1 MKHLTKKWGGAAL
14 LVLLLTASNSFAQP
28 YYIDPVNGSGTACT
42 FDAPC
47 KLAEA
52 YGKTL
57 ADNDQFLIRVRR
69 AGGTVTLAA
78 HSADLTKQIVFG
90 AYVKGSGAAVEG
102 TMKFTGEFKVGSD
115 GRFDLHEKAS
125 VEFEDFTAKTLIKSP
140 FGWDPD
146 PWERLAITGTLHA
159 NVGGQIILD
168 RLVVNKSF
176 TTKGLV
182 EVSNGVTVNHGDTL
196 YLGNNLILRMRKG
209 KSKTDGRGLLTV
221 NGAIVGATATGG
233 LVRART
239 LEFILIQNANGDV
252 PNGRG
257 INTGAGANGFH
268 TYGEYTPVNGAID
281 HTDCIRIL
289 GSGTINVKVRSYVN
303 GNICVELKKVGQI
316 ETIGSLQTDSSPQK
330 GITTD
335 VIFRKDVEIN
345 GDVEQWGDSRIVFEK
360 TATIKGNV
368 ILNDGT
374 GRYGGW
380 NMSTSSA
387 RIGVRNGPFVKG
399 SKEKFTCA
407 YITKRK
413 AGDKKQRGAHIPG
426 VQFEDAVTINGDVDV
441 RSGRIQEVTV
451 HATDSTMTKCAPRVL
466 FMAPLMKK
474 TITSRIGGDLV
485 IEDDEDFNNDEDYS
499 DGGRVRLTSYVVG
512 KTVNS
517 THNVQIDG
525 DIIAGGTTLGMEYA
539 SSSRDTGMCGAIGS
553 TAGNRMILSDEKA
566 HVISGALTL
575 DALEIHENLDIQDG
589 TLTVKHVHVGSGG
602 ELKSDGDVKIDSGS
616 LVLEGD
622 GLDGTL
628 ADGSVITHL
637 TYGSGDTD
645 TMNPGG
651 TLEALTILAGTG
663 EVRLDQVTKTKNL
676 GLCSGTLVLREAGTD
691 TDSTLSVYDQITVQ
705 NGRIQKDTNSPGSI
719 ATDKAAKASEADR
732 YILKYI
738 TPGKRTV
745 TDALEWF
752 DPRDV
757 EVAHKSA
764 DISVTGARSLMGK
777 LTVTNGKLTVDGD
790 LTVGASSLHRTG
802 SAALTNVGN
811 YSVVLGSSSTSGEL
825 HTKEDDVV
833 VHGQV
838 TLHGTSKLMT
848 GGGDVHVLGRVK
860 SGNYPDST
868 AQVTVAAKS
877 MVMLGSGTLML
888 GPEDTA
894 KRNGLTNTSRPDVVL
909 MLHGTLEGEVSVPKG
924 SKVTKIDAATDSK
937 MLGTVTFDGMQTPKA
952 SGDDNWDGTLKFMVA
967 AEKTLTI
974 DSLSAMNG
982 SVETH
987 NKAVTITK
995 DVHLS
1000 SATIWSYS
1008 ETTTFMGD
1016 LKVSGTGGLNTE
1028 HNADDA
1034 KRSIVIHGDYMQT
1047 KGTVKGDL
1055 AGVKLHPMTTKTV
1068 MGDFMVSA
1076 DASRYVTEKTP
1087 TLIIEGDFHYMQE
1100 KLTAKVEFKGKESQ
1114 EVETGMETELDSVVV
1129 NNAKGL
1135 RLASSVMQ
1143 GETAGLTLRRGR
1155 IMNAD
1160 TTATA
1165 EARTWTIKNPQIEE
1179 NLKGRTSALES
1190 KKCGADEDEA
1200 CKFSISRGS
1209 LQSHASVVSFG
1220 RHLEHGNSGDGAVS
1234 GGYLFPVGNT
1244 EGKQV
1249 YYRPLMLQLPFDLTD
1264 AKATTVSVMTDSE
1277 MRLAD
1282 PLTVPG
1288 PSGGSLTLDVHADVF
1303 WKIETGEEALESEVN
1318 VRVVAAG
1325 LRNVS
1330 DVKGLRIVQ
1339 WDCEWKNPK
1348 LAGRYSATIAAG
1360 SFGVNDL
1367 LNGVVNVTQERVNL
1381 EACTILGI
1389 AANGV
1394 ENPINLED
1402 LSGGRARLQ
1411 FIHNL
1416 PLPAPVDLHLG
1427 DLRISSSLQFRDATA
1442 YRTIGAGNDY
1452 VLTIQ
1457 PDGAPAE
1464 QAIKVPLP
1472 ALRNK
1477 RNYVVIAHGSVADP
1491 KIKIMETRLTSSVTN
1506 KAEAILVHGAPDF
1519 GTADVVVLDA
1529 SDNLTPRMTLANNIP
1544 FDGKTSYLSLD
1555 PSMHNVRVSSST
1567 NAEQSE
1573 VFRMD
1578 LGGYRNETLVLN
1590 LSGSM
1595 SGDLAILGVD
1605 KDGTTFLPDV
1615 ITGVETERAE
1625 LPTEFALHGN
1635 YPNPF
1640 NPSTRIQFD
1649 LPETAQVRV
1658 QIVDMLGREVMS
1670 LPAQEFEAGD
1680 ESEHGDSRNESGQW
1694 DVSVQDDCHGRGKPA
1709 REDGTDDAGEV
1720 TRMK

>member
-1 MKHLTKKWGGAAL
+1 MGGGAAL
-14 LVLLLTASNSFAQP
+14 LVLLFTATSTFAQTKR
-28 YYIDPVNGSGTACT
+28 YIDPVNGSGGGDCT
-42 FDAPC
+42 FSAPC
-47 KLAEA
+47 TIARA
-52 YGKTL
+52 FVH
-57 ADNDQFLIRVRR
+57 AQSHNNDTHLIQVRR
-69 AGGTVTLAA
+69 AGRTVTVGAPDAL
-78 HSADLTKQIVFG
+78 LNRTTTFG
-90 AYVKGSGAAVEG
+90 VYARGSDVEVEG
-102 TMKFTGEFKVGSD
+102 TIKFTGEFKVGGS
-115 GRFDLHEKAS
+115 GQFRLHEKAS
-125 VEFEDFTAKTLIKSP
+125 VEFEDFTAGAQYPIY
-140 FGWDPD
+140 WDPD
-146 PWERLAITGTLHA
+146 PWERISITGTFKT
-159 NVGGQIILD
+159 NRSPGVFLD
-168 RLVVNKSF
+168 RLVANKSF
-176 TTKGLV
+176 TIDGGYALTIN
-182 EVSNGVTVNHGDTL
+182 NGVVVKSGAVVTMKGANMIVLLNKGASATDAK
-196 YLGNNLILRMRKG
+196 GILRVDGEIKDRWIYLAEISVAAYG
-209 KSKTDGRGLLTV
+209 GGGDRFIPTDKYKPDA
-221 NGAIVGATATGG
+221 NGAV
-233 LVRART
+233 
-239 LEFILIQNANGDV
+239 
-252 PNGRG
+252 
-257 INTGAGANGFH
+257 
-268 TYGEYTPVNGAID
+268 D
-281 HTDCIRIL
+281 HEDCFRIL
-289 GSGTINVKVRSYVN
+289 GSGKISSDLRTNGAGNV
-303 GNICVELKKVGQI
+303 CVELKQVGNI
-316 ETIGSLQTDSSPQK
+316 LVGGSVGNGESSRQGRAISTDL
-330 GITTD
+330 
-335 VIFRKDVEIN
+335 IFRKDVVVDGHLLQFN
-345 GDVEQWGDSRIVFEK
+345 DSRVVFEK
-360 TATIKGNV
+360 TATVKGNV
-368 ILNDGT
+368 ILQDVTPVPRFGT
-374 GRYGGW
+374 YYG
-380 NMSTSSA
+380 SPRA
-387 RIGVRNGPFVKG
+387 FDARVRIGVRNGPFVKG
-399 SKEKFTCA
+399 SKEKLTCA

-413 AGDKKQRGAHIPG
+413 AGDTKQRGAHIPG
-426 VQFEDAVTINGDVDV
+426 VQFEDAVTIEGDLDV
-441 RSGRIQEVTV
+441 RSDKIVEETF
-451 HATDSTMTKCAPRVL
+451 HATDSTMTRCAPRVL
-466 FMAPLMKK
+466 FMAPLTKK
-474 TITSRIGGDLV
+474 TVTSRIGGDLV

-539 SSSRDTGMCGAIGS
+539 SGSRDTGMCGATGS
-553 TAGNRMILSDEKA
+553 TPGNRIILSDKKA
-566 HVISGALTL
+566 HVISGGLTL
-575 DALEIHENLDIQDG
+575 GALEINEELTIQNG
-589 TLTVKHVHVGSGG
+589 PLTVKHVHVGSGG

-616 LVLEGD
+616 LVLEGA
-622 GLDGTL
+622 GLQGTL

-651 TLEALTILAGTG
+651 TLEALTILAGSG

-691 TDSTLSVYDQITVQ
+691 KDSTLTVHDQITVQ
-705 NGRIQKDTNSPGSI
+705 NGKIQKDTNRPGSI
-719 ATDKAAKASEADR
+719 ATDTNR
-732 YILKYI
+732 YLLKYI

-752 DPRDV
+752 DPQDV

-764 DISVTGARSLMGK
+764 DITVEDARSLMGK

-894 KRNGLTNTSRPDVVL
+894 KRNGLTAAVRPDVVL
-909 MLHGTLEGEVSVPKG
+909 TLHGTLEGEISVPKG
-924 SKVTKIDAATDSK
+924 SKVTKIDAATGSK

-952 SGDDNWDGTLKFMVA
+952 SGADNWDGTLKFMVA

-987 NKAVTITK
+987 NKAVMITK

-1068 MGDFMVSA
+1068 KGDFMVSA

-1100 KLTAKVEFKGKESQ
+1100 KLTAKVEFKGKEVQ
-1114 EVETGMETELDSVVV
+1114 EVETGMKTELDSVVV

-1179 NLKGRTSALES
+1179 NLKGRTSALEA

-1209 LQSHASVVSFG
+1209 LQSHASVSFG
-1220 RHLEHGNSGDGAVS
+1220 RHLEHGNSGNGAAS

-1249 YYRPLMLQLPFDLTD
+1249 YYRPLILQLPFDLTD

-1277 MRLAD
+1277 SHLTD

-1339 WDCEWKNPK
+1339 WDCEWGNPK
-1348 LAGRYSATIAAG
+1348 LAGRYNATIAAG
-1360 SFGVNDL
+1360 SFGMNDI
-1367 LNGVVNVTQERVNL
+1367 LNGMVNLTQERVNL

-1427 DLRISSSLQFRDATA
+1427 GRSDQQQSAVPRRNGIPYVWRRKWLCADDP
-1442 YRTIGAGNDY
+1442 AGWCPGRAGD
-1452 VLTIQ
+1452 Q
-1457 PDGAPAE
+1457 
-1464 QAIKVPLP
+1464 
-1472 ALRNK
+1472 
-1477 RNYVVIAHGSVADP
+1477 GSVAD
-1491 KIKIMETRLTSSVTN
+1491 L
-1506 KAEAILVHGAPDF
+1506 AERPELCGDCAW
-1519 GTADVVVLDA
+1519 
-1529 SDNLTPRMTLANNIP
+1529 
-1544 FDGKTSYLSLD
+1544 
-1555 PSMHNVRVSSST
+1555 
-1567 NAEQSE
+1567 
-1573 VFRMD
+1573 
-1578 LGGYRNETLVLN
+1578 LGGGSEGIVYGDAPELFGDQQ
-1590 LSGSM
+1590 SGCHPGAWVGR
-1595 SGDLAILGVD
+1595 SGGGGCAGV
-1605 KDGTTFLPDV
+1605 GCV
-1615 ITGVETERAE
+1615 G
-1625 LPTEFALHGN
+1625 
-1635 YPNPF
+1635 
-1640 NPSTRIQFD
+1640 
-1649 LPETAQVRV
+1649 
-1658 QIVDMLGREVMS
+1658 
-1670 LPAQEFEAGD
+1670 
-1680 ESEHGDSRNESGQW
+1680 
-1694 DVSVQDDCHGRGKPA
+1694 
-1709 REDGTDDAGEV
+1709 
-1720 TRMK
+1720 

>member
-1 MKHLTKKWGGAAL
+1 M
-14 LVLLLTASNSFAQP
+14 
-28 YYIDPVNGSGTACT
+28 
-42 FDAPC
+42 
-47 KLAEA
+47 
-52 YGKTL
+52 
-57 ADNDQFLIRVRR
+57 
-69 AGGTVTLAA
+69 TLAA
-78 HSADLTKQIVFG
+78 HTAELTKKITFG
-90 AYVKGSGAAVEG
+90 AYVQGGGSAVKG
-102 TMKFTGEFKVGSD
+102 TLKFTGEFKVGGGGEFTPHAD
-115 GRFDLHEKAS
+115 AF
-125 VEFEDFTAKTLIKSP
+125 VEFESFMTSTQYPIAGPERVSLTDTLTITGNGMFLDNLTVHK
-140 FGWDPD
+140 D
-146 PWERLAITGTLHA
+146 LAIVSEGRGHM
-159 NVGGQIILD
+159 
-168 RLVVNKSF
+168 LVVNNGITVKRGA
-176 TTKGLV
+176 TLTLAENGKY
-182 EVSNGVTVNHGDTL
+182 VSS
-196 YLGNNLILRMRKG
+196 ILAFIRKG
-209 KSKTDGRGLLTV
+209 SSNDDRKGRLQVDGEIKGFSVRVGEIV
-221 NGAIVGATATGG
+221 NQAYGG
-233 LVRART
+233 DA
-239 LEFILIQNANGDV
+239 NAFV
-252 PNGRG
+252 PSSEYKPDE
-257 INTGAGANGFH
+257 AG
-268 TYGEYTPVNGAID
+268 VD
-281 HTDCIRIL
+281 HRDCYRIR
-289 GSGTINVKVRSYVN
+289 GSGTISALLHVKGAGNV
-303 GNICVELKKVGQI
+303 CVELKKVGNVLV
-316 ETIGSLQTDSSPQK
+316 EGSTKNGNAARANKDIAMDL
-330 GITTD
+330 
-335 VIFRKDVEIN
+335 IFRNDVVVDGSI
-345 GDVEQWGDSRIVFEK
+345 EQWNDARVVFEK
-360 TATIKGNV
+360 TATIKGSV
-368 ILNDGT
+368 VLTEGT
-374 GRYGGW
+374 SPISYGINIGTTP
-380 NMSTSSA
+380 SIFPRHYQGSPTVTHGAARDLTS
-387 RIGVRNGPFVKG
+387 RVRKGVRNGTTG
-399 SKEKFTCA
+399 NYTCA
-407 YITKRK
+407 YLTKR
-413 AGDKKQRGAHIPG
+413 ADKKQRGAHIPG
-426 VQFEDAVTINGDVDV
+426 VQFEDAVTIEGDLDV
-441 RSGRIQEVTV
+441 RSDEIVEETS
-451 HATDSTMTKCAPRVL
+451 HATDSTKTRCAPRAL
-466 FMAPLMKK
+466 FMAPLTRK
-474 TITSRIGGDLV
+474 TITSKIGGDLV
-485 IEDDEDFNNDEDYS
+485 IEDTLDFHDQ
-499 DGGRVRLTSYVVG
+499 GRVRLASYVVG
-512 KTVNS
+512 KTVTS
-517 THNVQIDG
+517 THSVQIDG
-525 DIIAGGTTLGMEYA
+525 DIIAAGTTLGMEQA
-539 SSSRDTGMCGAIGS
+539 SSSRDTGMCGATGS

-566 HVISGALTL
+566 HVISGSLTL
-575 DALEIHENLDIQDG
+575 GALEIHEDLDIQNG

-602 ELKSDGDVKIDSGS
+602 KLKSDGDVKIDSGS

-651 TLEALTILAGTG
+651 TLEALTILAGSG

-676 GLCSGTLVLREAGTD
+676 GLCSGTLVLREAGTEK
-691 TDSTLSVYDQITVQ
+691 DSTLSVHDQITVQ
-705 NGRIQKDTNSPGSI
+705 NGFMTKDTNRPGSI
-719 ATDKAAKASEADR
+719 ATDTNR
-732 YILKYI
+732 YLLKYI

-752 DPRDV
+752 DPQDV

-764 DISVTGARSLMGK
+764 DITVADARSLMGK

-802 SAALTNVGN
+802 SAALTNVGK
-811 YSVVLGSSSTSGEL
+811 YSVVLGSPSTSGEL

-894 KRNGLTNTSRPDVVL
+894 KRNGLTAAVRPDVVL
-909 MLHGTLEGEVSVPKG
+909 TLHGTLEGEISVPKG

-967 AEKTLTI
+967 AEKVLTI

-1034 KRSIVIHGDYMQT
+1034 KRSIMIHGDYMQT

-1055 AGVKLHPMTTKTV
+1055 AGVKLHPKTTKTV
-1068 MGDFMVSA
+1068 KGDFMVSA

-1087 TLIIEGDFHYMQE
+1087 TLIIEGDFQYMQE
-1100 KLTAKVEFKGKESQ
+1100 KLTAKVEFKGKEVQ
-1114 EVETGMETELDSVVV
+1114 EVETGMKTELDSVVV

-1143 GETAGLTLRRGR
+1143 GEKAGLTLRRGR

-1179 NLKGRTSALES
+1179 NLKGRTSALEA

-1209 LQSHASVVSFG
+1209 LQSHASVSFG
-1220 RHLEHGNSGDGAVS
+1220 RHLEHGNSGNGAAS

-1249 YYRPLMLQLPFDLTD
+1249 YYRPLILQLPFDLTD

-1277 MRLAD
+1277 SHLTD

-1348 LAGRYSATIAAG
+1348 LAGRYNATIAAG
-1360 SFGVNDL
+1360 SFGMNDI
-1367 LNGVVNVTQERVNL
+1367 LNGMVNLTQERVNL

-1427 DLRISSSLQFRDATA
+1427 DVRISSSLQFRDATA
-1442 YRTIGAGNDY
+1442 YRTFGAGSGY

-1464 QAIKVPLP
+1464 QAIRVPLP
-1472 ALRNK
+1472 TLRND
-1477 RNYVVIAHGSVADP
+1477 RNYVAIAHGSVADP
-1491 KIKIMETRLTSSVTN
+1491 KALFMETRLSSSVTN
-1506 KAEAILVHGAPDF
+1506 KVDAILVHGSDGLGAV
-1519 GTADVVVLDA
+1519 DVRVLDA
-1529 SDNLTPRMTLANNIP
+1529 SDNSTPLMTLADNIP
-1544 FDGKTSYLSLD
+1544 LNGKTSYLSLD
-1555 PSMHNVRVSSST
+1555 ASTHNVQVSSP
-1567 NAEQSE
+1567 NNEEEYE
-1573 VFRMD
+1573 VYRMD
-1578 LGGYRNETLVLN
+1578 LSGYRNETLVLN
-1590 LSGSM
+1590 LSGSRE
-1595 SGDLAILGVD
+1595 DLRILGVD
-1605 KDGTTFLPDV
+1605 KNGMTFLPDV

-1649 LPETAQVRV
+1649 LPENAQVRV

-1670 LPAQEFEAGD
+1670 LPAQEFEAGANQSMEIHATNLASGTYLYRMIATGA
-1680 ESEHGDSRNESGQW
+1680 ESRH
-1694 DVSVQDDCHGRGKPA
+1694 VKTGRMTLVK
-1709 REDGTDDAGEV
+1709 
-1720 TRMK
+1720 

>member
-1 MKHLTKKWGGAAL
+1 MKHLTKNGGGAAL
-14 LVLLLTASNSFAQP
+14 LVLLFTASSSFAQP
-28 YYIDPVNGSGTACT
+28 YYIDPANGSGTACT
-42 FDAPC
+42 LAAPC

-69 AGGTVTLAA
+69 VGGTVTLAA

-102 TMKFTGEFKVGSD
+102 TVKFTGEFKVGSG

-125 VEFEDFTAKTLIKSP
+125 VEFKDFTAKTTSP
-140 FGWDPD
+140 IGYNPD
-146 PWERLAITGTLHA
+146 PWERLVITGTLHA
-159 NVGGQIILD
+159 ANPSKSGRIILE
-168 RLVVNKSF
+168 RIVVHKSF
-176 TTKGLV
+176 TTKGPI
-182 EVSNGVTVNHGDTL
+182 EVYHGVTVNRGDTL
-196 YLGNNLILRMRKG
+196 YLGGNLVLTMRRG
-209 KSKTDGRGLLTV
+209 NSKTDGRGLLTV
-221 NGAIVGATATGG
+221 NGAIVGATDKVGPA
-233 LVRART
+233 LAESIEYIRIR
-239 LEFILIQNANGDV
+239 NANGFFT
-252 PNGRG
+252 NGRNSG
-257 INTGAGANGFH
+257 FGNQFH
-268 TYGEYTPVNGAID
+268 TYSEYTPVNGAID

-289 GSGTINVKVRSYVN
+289 GSGTIDVKVRSYAN
-303 GNICVELKKVGQI
+303 GNICVEVKKVGRI
-316 ETIGSLQTDSSPQK
+316 ETIGSLQTDASPQK

-335 VIFRKDVEIN
+335 VIFRNDVEIY
-345 GDVEQWGDSRIVFEK
+345 DVEQWGDSRIVFEK
-360 TATIKGNV
+360 TATIRGNV

-374 GRYGGW
+374 GRYGGSAPENW
-380 NMSTSSA
+380 AMSTSSA

-413 AGDKKQRGAHIPG
+413 AGDTKQRGAHIPG
-426 VQFEDAVTINGDVDV
+426 VQFEDAVTIEGDLDV

-466 FMAPLMKK
+466 FMAPLTKK

-485 IEDDEDFNNDEDYS
+485 IEDDDEFNNDEDDYS

-517 THNVQIDG
+517 VHNVQIDG
-525 DIIAGGTTLGMEYA
+525 DIIAKGMTLGMEYA
-539 SSSRDTGMCGAIGS
+539 SSSRDTGMCGAVGF
-553 TAGNRMILSDEKA
+553 TAGNRMILSDKKA

-575 DALEIHENLDIQDG
+575 GALEINEELAIQNG
-589 TLTVKHVHVGSGG
+589 PLTVKHVHVRSGG

-616 LVLEGD
+616 LVLEGA
-622 GLDGTL
+622 GLQGTL

-651 TLEALTILAGTG
+651 TLEALTILAGSG

-691 TDSTLSVYDQITVQ
+691 KDSTLTVHDQITVQ
-705 NGRIQKDTNSPGSI
+705 NGKIQKDTNRPGSI
-719 ATDKAAKASEADR
+719 ATDTNR
-732 YILKYI
+732 YLLKYI

-745 TDALEWF
+745 TNALEWF
-752 DPRDV
+752 DPQDV

-764 DISVTGARSLMGK
+764 DITVEDARSLMGK

-894 KRNGLTNTSRPDVVL
+894 KRNGLTAAVRPDVVL
-909 MLHGTLEGEVSVPKG
+909 TLHGTLEGEVSVPKG
-924 SKVTKIDAATDSK
+924 SKVTKIDAATGSK

-967 AEKTLTI
+967 AEKVFTI

-1034 KRSIVIHGDYMQT
+1034 KRSIMIHGDYMQT

-1068 MGDFMVSA
+1068 KGDFMVSA

-1087 TLIIEGDFHYMQE
+1087 TLIIEGDFQYMQE
-1100 KLTAKVEFKGKESQ
+1100 KLTAKVEFKGKEVQ
-1114 EVETGMETELDSVVV
+1114 EVETGMKTELDSVVV

-1143 GETAGLTLRRGR
+1143 GEKAGLTLRRGR

-1179 NLKGRTSALES
+1179 NLKGRTSALEA

-1209 LQSHASVVSFG
+1209 LQSHASVSFG
-1220 RHLEHGNSGDGAVS
+1220 RHLEHGNSGNGAAS

-1249 YYRPLMLQLPFDLTD
+1249 YYRPLILQLPFDLTD

-1277 MRLAD
+1277 SHLTD

-1339 WDCEWKNPK
+1339 WDCEWGNPK
-1348 LAGRYSATIAAG
+1348 LAGRYNATIAAG
-1360 SFGVNDL
+1360 SFGMNDI
-1367 LNGVVNVTQERVNL
+1367 LNGMVNLTQERVNL

-1427 DLRISSSLQFRDATA
+1427 DVRISSSLQFRDATA
-1442 YRTIGAGNDY
+1442 YRTFGAGSGY

-1472 ALRNK
+1472 TLRND
-1477 RNYVVIAHGSVADP
+1477 RNYVAIAHGSVADP
-1491 KIKIMETRLTSSVTN
+1491 KALFMEARLSSSVTN
-1506 KAEAILVHGAPDF
+1506 KVDAILVHGSDGLGAV
-1519 GTADVVVLDA
+1519 DVRVLDA
-1529 SDNLTPRMTLANNIP
+1529 SDNLTPLMTLADNIP
-1544 FDGKTSYLSLD
+1544 LNGKTSYLSLD
-1555 PSMHNVRVSSST
+1555 ASTHNVQVSSP
-1567 NAEQSE
+1567 NNEEEYE
-1573 VFRMD
+1573 VYRMD
-1578 LGGYRNETLVLN
+1578 LSGYRNETLVLN
-1590 LSGSM
+1590 LSGSRE
-1595 SGDLAILGVD
+1595 DLRILGVD
-1605 KDGTTFLPDV
+1605 KNGMTFLPDV

-1670 LPAQEFEAGD
+1670 LPAQEFEAGTNQSMEIHAMNLASGTYLYRMIATGA
-1680 ESEHGDSRNESGQW
+1680 ESRH
-1694 DVSVQDDCHGRGKPA
+1694 VKTGRMTLVK
-1709 REDGTDDAGEV
+1709 
-1720 TRMK
+1720 

>member
-1 MKHLTKKWGGAAL
+1 M
-14 LVLLLTASNSFAQP
+14 VLLLTASGSFAQTP
-28 YYIDPVNGSGTACT
+28 TRYIDPVAGKSSGNCTSADAENANG
-42 FDAPC
+42 PC
-47 KLAEA
+47 
-52 YGKTL
+52 TL
-57 ADNDQFLIRVRR
+57 ARAYTVDDHGDLFLI
-69 AGGTVTLAA
+69 
-78 HSADLTKQIVFG
+78 QIVREGDTATIDTPSAALDKRVKFG
-90 AYVKGSGAAVEG
+90 VYAKGTTVATKGSLVFIRER
-102 TMKFTGEFKVGSD
+102 EFKIAAAGQ
-115 GRFDLHEKAS
+115 FQLHDDAS
-125 VEFEDFTAKTLIKSP
+125 VEFAKVTVEAGNRGSHQIFLTENDSEKRI
-140 FGWDPD
+140 
-146 PWERLAITGTLHA
+146 AITGTLKL
-159 NVGGQIILD
+159 NQDTTLD
-168 RLVVNKSF
+168 HLVVSKSF
-176 TTKGLV
+176 TV
-182 EVSNGVTVNHGDTL
+182 EYVNTGTLDINKSLIVNRGATLTLKTNLYFFVKKKTSDDPKTGVF
-196 YLGNNLILRMRKG
+196 I
-209 KSKTDGRGLLTV
+209 V
-221 NGAIVGATATGG
+221 NGAIET
-233 LVRART
+233 LVSGTQNPVIFAYVRSNRGDGSQ
-239 LEFILIQNANGDV
+239 FIPSAMYKPD
-252 PNGRG
+252 
-257 INTGAGANGFH
+257 AK
-268 TYGEYTPVNGAID
+268 GAID
-281 HTDCIRIL
+281 DEDCLRIQ
-289 GSGTINVKVRSYVN
+289 GSGTIGSIWAVAV
-303 GNICVELKKVGQI
+303 GNICVELKEVQQIQVG
-316 ETIGSLQTDSSPQK
+316 GSIQEGNDGREAK
-330 GITTD
+330 HITTD
-335 VIFRKDVEIN
+335 IIFRNDVVIN
-345 GDVEQWGDSRIVFEK
+345 GDLIQWNDSRIVFEK
-360 TATIKGNV
+360 TATIKGHV
-368 ILNDGT
+368 ILRDGVVG
-374 GRYGGW
+374 GRLSSVLGW
-380 NMSTSSA
+380 VGPARASSDQ
-387 RIGVRNGPFVKG
+387 VRRGIRKKSATAG
-399 SKEKFTCA
+399 EYSCA
-407 YITKRK
+407 YTNEKTHD
-413 AGDKKQRGAHIPG
+413 GRGRGVHIPG
-426 VQFEDAVTINGDVDV
+426 VQFEDAVTIEGELQV
-441 RSGRIQEVTV
+441 RSNSITEMTS
-451 HATDSTMTKCAPRVL
+451 HATDSTMTMCAPRVL
-466 FMAPLMKK
+466 FMVPRAK
-474 TITSRIGGDLV
+474 TTGSKLIAKTSRVGRDLV
-485 IEDDEDFNNDEDYS
+485 IEGDVSFAPK
-499 DGGRVRLTSYVVG
+499 GRVYLDYDSLTTTKVKRETTHSLHVG
-512 KTVNS
+512 
-517 THNVQIDG
+517 G
-525 DIIAGGTTLGMEYA
+525 DISASGTAIGIKHSKTFSNA
-539 SSSRDTGMCGAIGS
+539 GMCGATKATPGS
-553 TAGNRMILSDEKA
+553 EIVLTGTGR
-566 HVISGALTL
+566 HVVSGTLTLGALQTYGDL
-575 DALEIHENLDIQDG
+575 DVQNG
-589 TLTVKHVHVGSGG
+589 TLTVKHLHVRPGG
-602 ELKSDGDVKIDSGS
+602 ELKSDGDVKLDGGALI
-616 LVLEGD
+616 LHGD
-622 GLDGTL
+622 GLQGTL

-637 TYGSGDTD
+637 VYGSGDTD
-645 TMNPGG
+645 TVKPGG

-663 EVRLDQVTKTKNL
+663 EVRLDEVTKTKNL

-691 TDSTLSVYDQITVQ
+691 KDSTLSVHDQITVQ
-705 NGRIQKDTNSPGSI
+705 NGFMTKDTNRPGSI
-719 ATDKAAKASEADR
+719 ATDTNR
-732 YILKYI
+732 YLLKYI

-752 DPRDV
+752 DPQDV

-764 DISVTGARSLMGK
+764 DISVEDARSLMGK

-838 TLHGTSKLMT
+838 TLHGMSKLMT

-909 MLHGTLEGEVSVPKG
+909 TLHGTLEGEVSVPKG

-1034 KRSIVIHGDYMQT
+1034 KRSIMIHGDYMQT

-1055 AGVKLHPMTTKTV
+1055 AGVKLHPKTTKTV
-1068 MGDFMVSA
+1068 KGDFMVSA

-1087 TLIIEGDFHYMQE
+1087 TLIIEGDFEYMQE
-1100 KLTAKVEFKGKESQ
+1100 KLTAKVEFKGKEVQ
-1114 EVETGMETELDSVVV
+1114 EVETGMKTELDSVVV

-1179 NLKGRTSALES
+1179 NLKDRTSALEA

-1209 LQSHASVVSFG
+1209 LQSHASVSFA
-1220 RHLEHGNSGDGAVS
+1220 RHLEHGNSGDGALS

-1303 WKIETGEEALESEVN
+1303 WKIETGEEALESEVS

-1394 ENPINLED
+1394 ENPIDQAELT
-1402 LSGGRARLQ
+1402 GGRARLQ

-1416 PLPAPVDLHLG
+1416 PLPAPVNLDLG
-1427 DLRISSSLQFRDATA
+1427 DVRISSSLQFRDATA
-1442 YRTIGAGNDY
+1442 YRVVGAGSNY

-1472 ALRNK
+1472 TLRDG
-1477 RNYVVIAHGSVADP
+1477 RSYVAIAHGSVADP
-1491 KIKIMETRLTSSVTN
+1491 KALFMETRLSSSVTN
-1506 KAEAILVHGAPDF
+1506 KVEAILVHGS
-1519 GTADVVVLDA
+1519 ADLGAVDVRVLDA
-1529 SDNLTPRMTLANNIP
+1529 SDNLTPLMTLADNIP
-1544 FDGKTSYLSLD
+1544 LNGKTSYRALD
-1555 PSMHNVRVSSST
+1555 ASMHNVQVSSPT
-1567 NAEQSE
+1567 NEEEYE

-1578 LGGYRNETLVLN
+1578 LGGYRNETVVLN
-1590 LSGSM
+1590 LSGSKD
-1595 SGDLAILGVD
+1595 DLRILGVD

-1625 LPTEFALHGN
+1625 LPTEFVLHGN

-1670 LPAQEFEAGD
+1670 LPAQEFEAGANWSMEIHAMNLASGTYLYRMIATGA
-1680 ESEHGDSRNESGQW
+1680 ESRH
-1694 DVSVQDDCHGRGKPA
+1694 VKTGRMTLVK
-1709 REDGTDDAGEV
+1709 
-1720 TRMK
+1720 